1 MRSINTILFDLDG
14 TLLSIDMKA
23 FEDIYYGHL
32 AKSFGVL
39 MQKEKFLNLL
49 SSAVKTMVQNTEEK
63 TNEQVFLDAMAKEVG
78 EDLPLFEAQFAQF
91 YQTDFSK
98 LRESV
103 QGNDAI
109 HEALATLKDK
119 GYTLAIATNPLFPKV
134 AIDQRIAWAG
144 LKKED
149 FVHVSYF
156 EESHYCKPNL
166 GYYKEILTK
175 LQKHP
180 EECMMVGNDA
190 LEDLVSGQLGIKTYL
205 ITDHLLNRYNVPIEA
220 DAKGTYQD
228 FLSFTK
234 TLPQVNPQ

>member
-1 MRSINTILFDLDG
+1 MRNINTILFDLDG

-23 FEDIYYGHL
+23 FEDIYYSHL
-32 AKSFGVL
+32 AKSFSTL
-39 MQKEKFLNLL
+39 MPPEKFMPLL
-49 SSAVKTMVQNTEEK
+49 SGAVKTMVQNTEEK
-63 TNEQVFLDAMAKEVG
+63 TNETVFLEAMVKEVG
-78 EDLPLFEAQFAQF
+78 ENLPLFQAQFTHF
-91 YQTDFSK
+91 YQTGFSRLK
-98 LRESV
+98 EAV
-103 QGNDAI
+103 QKNEAI

-119 GYTLAIATNPLFPKV
+119 GYTLAIATNPLFPKE

-149 FVHVSYF
+149 FAHISYF

-166 GYYKEILTK
+166 AYYKEILTK

-205 ITDHLLNRYNVPIEA
+205 ITDHLLNRYDVPIEA
-220 DAKGTYQD
+220 DAKGNYQD
-228 FLSFTK
+228 FLSFAK
-234 TLPQVNPQ
+234 TLPPVAPQ